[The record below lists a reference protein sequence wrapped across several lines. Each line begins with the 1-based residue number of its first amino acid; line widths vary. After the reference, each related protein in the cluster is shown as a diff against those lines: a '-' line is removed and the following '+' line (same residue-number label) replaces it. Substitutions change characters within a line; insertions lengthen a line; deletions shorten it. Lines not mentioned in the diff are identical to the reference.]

1 MTESAKKTRLTVPLV
16 ATAVL
21 LVPTFVAG
29 VLTGR
34 SILGRRSPANEESA
48 EPASNPRVQRAR
60 RELAACQE
68 KRAARSEPRATPS
81 AADAPSGEA
90 NHEAARAR
98 ATAPELEGEL
108 KRCKKS
114 EILVSAEVCSAAVR
128 EFNALMALP
137 KDGRICG
144 PKSRAADLIEDDY
157 ASCAAFVDVPAD
169 VRSDDLTKEESSLIA
184 DAVRVHQTLTEDEL
198 RRRLKE
204 FVFTCTEVPPKR
216 PPGLEQELNRW
227 RKSRERRPQER

>member
-34 SILGRRSPANEESA
+34 SILGRRSPANEERA

-81 AADAPSGEA
+81 ATDAPSGEA
-90 NHEAARAR
+90 NHEAAEPK
-98 ATAPELEGEL
+98 ATAPELEREL

-114 EILVSAEVCSAAVR
+114 EILVSAEVCSAAAR
-128 EFNALMALP
+128 EFTALMASP
-137 KDGRICG
+137 QNGWICG

-157 ASCAAFVDVPAD
+157 ASCAAFAAIPAD
-169 VRSDDLTKEESSLIA
+169 VRSDDFTKEESSLIA
-184 DAVRVHQTLTEDEL
+184 EAVRVHQTLTEDEL
-198 RRRLKE
+198 LRRLKE
-204 FVFTCTEVPPKR
+204 FVFTCTEVPPTR
-216 PPGLEQELNRW
+216 PPGFTQAPNQ
-227 RKSRERRPQER
+227 RR